1 MTKKTGRQA
10 VLGDLEDDTGNI
22 ILNSSARPSPIRARS
37 KCFCRCG
44 DSSPMFESATSSLV
58 LFLRIR
64 LVIRQKQNGGYV
76 ALLMDIPSNRG
87 P

>member
-1 MTKKTGRQA
+1 
-10 VLGDLEDDTGNI
+10 
-22 ILNSSARPSPIRARS
+22 
-37 KCFCRCG
+37 
-44 DSSPMFESATSSLV
+44 MFESATSSLV

>member
-1 MTKKTGRQA
+1 